1 MKIEQVT
8 DWDMKGLNFSTKILA
23 AKNMAIRFYLTGIN
37 ILLRLKGLRN
47 YRVFLYTHWSRN
59 GSGD

>member
-8 DWDMKGLNFSTKILA
+8 DWDMKGLNFSTKIFA

-37 ILLRLKGLRN
+37 IFTKVKRI
-47 YRVFLYTHWSRN
+47 T
-59 GSGD
+59 

>member
-8 DWDMKGLNFSTKILA
+8 DWDMKGLNFSTKIFA

-47 YRVFLYTHWSRN
+47 
-59 GSGD
+59 